1 MEHTEQQSTTP
12 ITHSNQLLYALMITA
27 IILPLSE
34 WMLSVSLPII
44 RDDFG
49 IAADSAAWIAT
60 TFTLPFMMLMPVYG
74 RISDSIS
81 RRRLLILGICIF
93 TVGSLL
99 ATFSTSLTSLM
110 VARVVQGV
118 GVAGLLPLSLALIT
132 GVFPPARRGQA
143 MGLYS
148 TVGPVLGVISP
159 ILAGVIVSA
168 WSWRASFIPGAL
180 IAVVSILAI
189 HFMTPTSTRQA
200 QYHFLKSFDW
210 PGVIFL
216 SATLVSLLFY
226 FSSRPITGRPPL
238 QDWRLFLSI
247 ILFLALFIRHE
258 KRRTNPFINLQ
269 IFRNRAL
276 VTGSVS
282 AGLRMLAL
290 GGGLGF
296 LMPLY
301 FADVVQLDPTR
312 SGFYLMVN
320 PVAMTLFVR
329 YGSRLSDRFGSR
341 AIGVMGFGIITAVM
355 LTFSQLPGNVAHWL
369 IVLLLFVFGTGTGL
383 MLAVLHQ
390 AALDEVPTTD
400 LGTASGIYSMIR
412 FLGSA
417 CGSAFGGVL
426 LQIYLDQNGT
436 TQLAAYQH
444 VFLWFTG
451 FAILGLFTATFL
463 PQINPPQRYGP
474 SAKAN

>member
-1 MEHTEQQSTTP
+1 METTEQQASASSSIENP
-12 ITHSNQLLYALMITA
+12 NQLLYALMITA

-34 WMLSVSLPII
+34 WILSVSLPII

-60 TFTLPFMMLMPVYG
+60 AFTLPFMMLMPVYG
-74 RISDSIS
+74 RISDSLS
-81 RRRLLILGICIF
+81 RRRLLIMGICIF
-93 TVGSLL
+93 IVGSLL
-99 ATFSTSLTSLM
+99 ATFSTSLASLM
-110 VARVVQGV
+110 VARVIQGV

-132 GVFPPARRGQA
+132 GVFPPAKRSQA
-143 MGLYS
+143 MGLWS

-159 ILAGVIVSA
+159 ILAGVIVAA
-168 WSWRASFIPGAL
+168 WGWRIGFVPGV
-180 IAVVSILAI
+180 IISVVSILAI
-189 HFMTPTSTRQA
+189 HFMTPATARQA
-200 QYHFLKSFDW
+200 QYQFLKRFDW
-210 PGVIFL
+210 LGVLYL

-238 QDWRLFLSI
+238 QDWRLLLGT
-247 ILFLALFIRHE
+247 ILFLALFLRHE
-258 KRRTNPFINLQ
+258 NRKTNPFINLR
-269 IFRNRAL
+269 IFKNRAL
-276 VTGSVS
+276 VIGSVS
-282 AGLRMLAL
+282 AGLRMLTL

-301 FADVVQLDPTR
+301 LADVVQLDPTR

-329 YGSRLSDRFGSR
+329 YGSRWSERFGSR
-341 AIGVMGFGIITAVM
+341 VIGIVGFGMVTAVM
-355 LTFSQLPGNVAHWL
+355 LIFAQLPVNAAHWF
-369 IVLLLFVFGTGTGL
+369 IILLLFLFGTGTGL
-383 MLAVLHQ
+383 MLSMLHQ
-390 AALDEVPTTD
+390 AALDEVPTAD

-426 LQIYLDQNGT
+426 LQLYLDQSGI

-444 VFLWFTG
+444 VFLWFAG
-451 FAILGLFTATFL
+451 FAILGLLTAAFL
-463 PQINPPQRYGP
+463 PQITP
-474 SAKAN
+474 KI

>member
-1 MEHTEQQSTTP
+1 METTEQQSTTSTP
-12 ITHSNQLLYALMITA
+12 TTHSNQLLYALMITA

-60 TFTLPFMMLMPVYG
+60 AFTLPFMMLMPVYG

-93 TVGSLL
+93 TIGSLL

-132 GVFPPARRGQA
+132 GVFPPTQRSQA
-143 MGLYS
+143 MGLWS

-159 ILAGVIVSA
+159 ILAGLLVAA
-168 WSWRASFIPGAL
+168 WGWRASFVPGAL
-180 IAVVSILAI
+180 IAIVSILAI
-189 HFMTPTSTRQA
+189 HFMITTSPRPA
-200 QYHFLKSFDW
+200 QYQFLKSFDW
-210 PGVIFL
+210 LGVLYL

-238 QDWRLFLSI
+238 QDWRLLGGTL
-247 ILFLALFIRHE
+247 LFMALFIRHE
-258 KRRTNPFINLQ
+258 KQRTNPFINLH
-269 IFRNRAL
+269 IFKNRAL
-276 VTGSVS
+276 VIGSIS

-290 GGGLGF
+290 GGSLSF

-301 FADVVQLDPTR
+301 FADVLQLDPTR
-312 SGFYLMVN
+312 TGFYLMVN

-329 YGSRLSDRFGSR
+329 YGSRLADRFGSR
-341 AIGVMGFGIITAVM
+341 VIGVVGFGIITAVM
-355 LTFSQLPGNVAHWL
+355 LIFSQLPGDAPHWL

-390 AALDEVPTTD
+390 AALDDVPAAD
-400 LGTASGIYSMIR
+400 LGTSSGIYSMIR

-417 CGSAFGGVL
+417 CGAAFGGVL
-426 LQIYLDQNGT
+426 LQFYLDQSGT

-444 VFLWFTG
+444 VFLWFAG
-451 FAILGLFTATFL
+451 FALLGLLTAAFL
-463 PQINPPQRYGP
+463 PQVTPPTF
-474 SAKAN
+474 K

>member
-1 MEHTEQQSTTP
+1 METIEQQSSASSP
-12 ITHSNQLLYALMITA
+12 IENPNQLLYALMITA

-60 TFTLPFMMLMPVYG
+60 AFTLPFMMLMPVYG
-74 RISDSIS
+74 RISDSLS

-93 TVGSLL
+93 TIGSLL

-110 VARVVQGV
+110 VARVIQGV

-132 GVFPPARRGQA
+132 GVFPPAQRSQA
-143 MGLYS
+143 MGLWS
-148 TVGPVLGVISP
+148 TVGPVLGIISP
-159 ILAGVIVSA
+159 ILAGVIVGV
-168 WSWRASFIPGAL
+168 WSWRASFVPGAI

-189 HFMTPTSTRQA
+189 HFMTPATARQA
-200 QYHFLKSFDW
+200 QYQFLKRFDW
-210 PGVIFL
+210 LGVLYL
-216 SATLVSLLFY
+216 SAMLVSLLFY

-238 QDWRLFLSI
+238 QDWRLFLGT
-247 ILFLALFIRHE
+247 ILFLMLFIRHE
-258 KRRTNPFINLQ
+258 NRRTNPFINLH
-269 IFRNRAL
+269 IFKNRAL

-282 AGLRMLAL
+282 AGLRMLTL

-301 FADVVQLDPTR
+301 LADVVQLNPTR

-329 YGSRLSDRFGSR
+329 YGGRLSDRFGSR
-341 AIGVMGFGIITAVM
+341 VIGIVGFGMITAVM
-355 LTFSQLPGNVAHWL
+355 LTFSQLPDNAAHWL
-369 IVLLLFVFGTGTGL
+369 IVLLLFLFGTGTGL
-383 MLAVLHQ
+383 MLAMLHQ
-390 AALDEVPTTD
+390 AALDAVPVAD

-417 CGSAFGGVL
+417 CGAAFGGVL
-426 LQIYLDQNGT
+426 LQFYLDQSGT
-436 TQLAAYQH
+436 TQVVAYQH
-444 VFLWFTG
+444 VFLWFAG
-451 FAILGLFTATFL
+451 FAILGLLTAAFL
-463 PQINPPQRYGP
+463 PQITP
-474 SAKAN
+474 KI

>member
-1 MEHTEQQSTTP
+1 MEHTEQQSSTP

-60 TFTLPFMMLMPVYG
+60 AFTLPFMMLMPVYG

-99 ATFSTSLTSLM
+99 ATFSTSLASLM

-132 GVFPPARRGQA
+132 GVFPPAQRSQA

-159 ILAGVIVSA
+159 ILAGLLVTA
-168 WSWRASFIPGAL
+168 WGWRASFIPGAL
-180 IAVVSILAI
+180 IALVSILAI
-189 HFMTPTSTRQA
+189 HFMTPTSTRRT
-200 QYHFLKSFDW
+200 QYKFLKSFDW
-210 PGVIFL
+210 IGVVFL
-216 SATLVSLLFY
+216 CATLVSLLFY

-238 QDWRLFLSI
+238 QDWRLFLGT
-247 ILFLALFIRHE
+247 ILFLGLFIRHE
-258 KRRTNPFINLQ
+258 NRKPNPFINLH
-269 IFRNRAL
+269 IFKNRAL
-276 VTGSVS
+276 VIGAIS

-290 GGGLGF
+290 GGSLGF

-312 SGFYLMVN
+312 TGFYLMVN

-329 YGSRLSDRFGSR
+329 YGSRLSGRFGSR
-341 AIGVMGFGIITAVM
+341 VIGIAGFAVITAVM
-355 LTFSQLPGNVAHWL
+355 LTFSQLPADAPHWL
-369 IVLLLFVFGTGTGL
+369 IVLLLFIFGTGTGL

-390 AALDEVPTTD
+390 AALDEVPTAD

-417 CGSAFGGVL
+417 CGAAFGGAI
-426 LQIYLDQNGT
+426 LQFYLDQNGA
-436 TQLAAYQH
+436 TQLSAYQH
-444 VFLWFTG
+444 AFLWFAG

-463 PQINPPQRYGP
+463 PQITPPQLYGQ
-474 SAKAN
+474 SAQAN

>member
-1 MEHTEQQSTTP
+1 METTEQQASASSSIENP
-12 ITHSNQLLYALMITA
+12 NQLLYALMITA

-34 WMLSVSLPII
+34 WILSVSLPII

-60 TFTLPFMMLMPVYG
+60 AFTLPFMMLMPVYG
-74 RISDSIS
+74 RISDSLS
-81 RRRLLILGICIF
+81 RRRLLIMGICIF
-93 TVGSLL
+93 IVGSLL
-99 ATFSTSLTSLM
+99 ATFSTSLASLM
-110 VARVVQGV
+110 VARVIQGV

-132 GVFPPARRGQA
+132 GVFPPSKRSQA
-143 MGLYS
+143 MGLWS

-159 ILAGVIVSA
+159 ILAGVIVAA
-168 WSWRASFIPGAL
+168 WGWRIGFVPGV
-180 IAVVSILAI
+180 IISVVSILAI
-189 HFMTPTSTRQA
+189 HFMTPASARQT
-200 QYHFLKSFDW
+200 QYEFLKRFDW
-210 PGVIFL
+210 LGVVLL
-216 SATLVSLLFY
+216 SATLVSLLFF

-238 QDWRLFLSI
+238 QDWRLILATIIFLW
-247 ILFLALFIRHE
+247 LFIRYE
-258 KRRTNPFINLQ
+258 KRRADPFINLH
-269 IFRNRAL
+269 IFQNRAL
-276 VTGSVS
+276 VIGSIS

-329 YGSRLSDRFGSR
+329 YGPRLSDRFGSR
-341 AIGVMGFGIITAVM
+341 VIGVGGFGIITAVM
-355 LTFSQLPGNVAHWL
+355 LIFSQLPGNAAHWL

-390 AALDEVPTTD
+390 AALDEVPAND

-417 CGSAFGGVL
+417 CGAAFGGVL
-426 LQIYLDQNGT
+426 LQVYLDQSGT
-436 TQLAAYQH
+436 TQVAAYQH
-444 VFLWFTG
+444 VFLWFAG
-451 FAILGLFTATFL
+451 FAILGLFTSTLL
-463 PQINPPQRYGP
+463 PQITL
-474 SAKAN
+474 KT